1 MNIRCKVKI
10 SETNKDGVEN
20 FIKEWAE
27 VSMDKDENRCVE
39 AVVIEISNGCATV
52 KFKNGILLNVP
63 VGNICLLE

>member
-1 MNIRCKVKI
+1 M
-10 SETNKDGVEN
+10 EN

-52 KFKNGILLNVP
+52 KFKNGILLNVT